1 MNQDVQFKVYGQ
13 GKQCVFVLSPVMP
26 TWDEGAFIAP
36 LTGHFLSAG
45 YRVVVFDS
53 LSLPVACGE
62 TLNTF
67 SERWAELLQ
76 PWGIPDVLVG
86 VALGGALAL
95 ELVRTSSLAS
105 TAALLLL
112 SSPAKADA
120 ILDARLGRMAEL
132 AQLGHVE
139 EAKRL
144 LDALVLPEGKHPQ
157 QSPETQ
163 NSVHLEI
170 QGQRLSGGFG
180 LLAGIDLSHSLL
192 AYQGRVLSVFG
203 ERSQLVNQP
212 HVVRTS
218 GPHQRTLCIRAGGM
232 RPLADDLDSV
242 VNAIDTFLIPRSEH
256 AA

>member
-1 MNQDVQFKVYGQ
+1 MR
-13 GKQCVFVLSPVMP
+13 FVLSPVMP

-53 LSLPVACGE
+53 LSIPVACGE

-76 PWGIPDVLVG
+76 PWGVPDVLVG

-112 SSPAKADA
+112 SSQPKPTLYWMPGLEEWRNLHSLATLKRPSVCWMHSSYPKANTPSKVQKPKTVF
-120 ILDARLGRMAEL
+120 ILKYRAAPLRWVWVVSRY
-132 AQLGHVE
+132 
-139 EAKRL
+139 RS
-144 LDALVLPEGKHPQ
+144 
-157 QSPETQ
+157 QSQ
-163 NSVHLEI
+163 S
-170 QGQRLSGGFG
+170 
-180 LLAGIDLSHSLL
+180 AGIPRKGSE
-192 AYQGRVLSVFG
+192 RFG

-218 GPHQRTLCIRAGGM
+218 EPT
-232 RPLADDLDSV
+232 
-242 VNAIDTFLIPRSEH
+242 NAH
-256 AA
+256 CA